1 MRGFLGPL
9 TFVRLCIF
17 FRPLHCKL
25 GKALQILSLPTTFS
39 IISVVML
46 CLGTCNVLAE
56 GDRSLPKSEALRL
69 IEKVQAAGSNQTFTG
84 TALFETSGAA
94 RRMSNISQGSVS
106 GKIKR
111 KVVSMSKRHVV
122 EIYFNNT
129 LEQYFPSKKVVMIS
143 KVSRAGFPNMF
154 SGDPSHIINYYD
166 FFRKTE
172 LDSLVAKKQ
181 TQAYELVPKDRL
193 RWKLRIWIDVDSAL
207 PTSVEYMDSDGSV
220 IKREA
225 FTSLNIGTSDIDMDS
240 TIASGKTWRK
250 FFVSRYKNEK
260 ESVFYEEPV
269 EGFRLVNCFDSK
281 FHRSG
286 KVSADPDYNQ
296 NHCLF
301 SDGVAH
307 VSLVAF
313 YEREPNV
320 YFRVG
325 NWTKG
330 CSSFKSGIVSNRSVI
345 SFGCVPKETVQVFFN
360 NSVVR

>member
-1 MRGFLGPL
+1 MQIVSSSSSYLEKGFLIL
-9 TFVRLCIF
+9 RLPKI
-17 FRPLHCKL
+17 
-25 GKALQILSLPTTFS
+25 FS
-39 IISVVML
+39 IISVVFIM
-46 CLGTCNVLAE
+46 CFGTSTVLAD
-56 GDRSLPKSEALRL
+56 GKHLLPKSEVLRL
-69 IEKVQAAGSNQTFTG
+69 IEKIQIAGSNKTFTG

-94 RRMSNISQGSVS
+94 RRMSNISQGKL
-106 GKIKR
+106 GGETKR
-111 KVVSMSKRHVV
+111 KVVSMSKRRVV

-129 LEQYFPSKKVVMIS
+129 LEQYFPAKKLVMIS
-143 KVSRAGFPNMF
+143 KVSRAGFPNIF
-154 SGDPSHIINYYD
+154 SGDPSHISNYYD

-172 LDSLVAKKQ
+172 LDSVIVKKQ
-181 TQAYELVPKDRL
+181 THAYEIVPKDRL
-193 RWKLRIWIDVDSAL
+193 RWKLRLWIDIDSAL
-207 PTSVEYMDSDGSV
+207 PISVEYIGGDGSV
-220 IKREA
+220 IKRES
-225 FTSLNIGTSDIDMDS
+225 FTSLNIGISDIDMDS

-260 ESVFYEEPV
+260 ESVFYDEPV

-286 KVSADPDYNQ
+286 KMSPDPDYNQ

-313 YEREPNV
+313 YERESNV

-360 NSVVR
+360 NSVAR

>member
-1 MRGFLGPL
+1 MHILSYYSLYFKKG
-9 TFVRLCIF
+9 
-17 FRPLHCKL
+17 
-25 GKALQILSLPTTFS
+25 AQILRLPKMFS
-39 IISVVML
+39 ITSVVYIV
-46 CLGTCNVLAE
+46 CFGISNVLAE
-56 GDRSLPKSEALRL
+56 DRQLLPKSEVLRL
-69 IEKVQAAGSNQTFTG
+69 IEKIQVAGLNKTFTG

-94 RRMSNISQGSVS
+94 RRMSNISQGEVG

-122 EIYFNNT
+122 EIYFDNT
-129 LEQYFPSKKVVMIS
+129 LEQYFPAKKVVMIS
-143 KVSRAGFPNMF
+143 KVSRAGFPNIF
-154 SGDPSHIINYYD
+154 SGDPSHISNYYD
-166 FFRKTE
+166 FFRKTDF
-172 LDSLVAKKQ
+172 DSVIVKKQ
-181 TQAYELVPKDRL
+181 TRAYEIVPKDRL
-193 RWKLRIWIDVDSAL
+193 RWKLRLWIDIDSAL
-207 PTSVEYMDSDGSV
+207 PISVEYIDRDGSV
-220 IKREA
+220 IKKES
-225 FTSLNIGTSDIDMDS
+225 FTSLNIGMSDIDMDS

-269 EGFRLVNCFDSK
+269 KGFRLVNCFDSK
-281 FHRSG
+281 FHRPG
-286 KVSADPDYNQ
+286 KISSDSDYNQ

-313 YEREPNV
+313 YERNSNV

-360 NSVVR
+360 NSVAR

>member
-1 MRGFLGPL
+1 MRIVSFSSSCLKEGVLIL
-9 TFVRLCIF
+9 RL
-17 FRPLHCKL
+17 PK
-25 GKALQILSLPTTFS
+25 ILS
-39 IISVVML
+39 ISAIVFIS
-46 CLGTCNVLAE
+46 CFGTYSVLADE
-56 GDRSLPKSEALRL
+56 KHSLSKSEVLRL
-69 IEKVQAAGSNQTFTG
+69 IKNIQVAGSNKTFTG

-94 RRMSNISQGSVS
+94 RRMSNISQG
-106 GKIKR
+106 KIGGETKR
-111 KVVSMSKRHVV
+111 KVVSMSKGHVV
-122 EIYFNNT
+122 EIYSNNT
-129 LEQYFPSKKVVMIS
+129 LEQYFPAKKVVMIS
-143 KVSRAGFPNMF
+143 KVSRAGFPNIF
-154 SGDPSHIINYYD
+154 SGDPSHISNYYH
-166 FFRKTE
+166 FFRKTDM
-172 LDSLVAKKQ
+172 DSTIVKKQ
-181 TQAYELVPKDRL
+181 TQAYEIVPKDRL
-193 RWKLRIWIDVDSAL
+193 RWKLRLWVDVDSAL
-207 PTSVEYMDSDGSV
+207 PISVEYIGGDGSV
-220 IKREA
+220 LKKES
-225 FTSLNIGTSDIDMDS
+225 FTSLNIGMSDIDMDS

-269 EGFRLVNCFDSK
+269 EGFKLVNCFDSK

-286 KVSADPDYNQ
+286 KISSDPDYNQ

-313 YEREPNV
+313 YERESNV

-360 NSVVR
+360 NSVAR

>member
-1 MRGFLGPL
+1 MQGLSSTLSYFRKVLHIS
-9 TFVRLCIF
+9 RLPNTISITSGVVLF
-17 FRPLHCKL
+17 FC
-25 GKALQILSLPTTFS
+25 TFS
-39 IISVVML
+39 
-46 CLGTCNVLAE
+46 VLADNKQE
-56 GDRSLPKSEALRL
+56 LPRSEVLRL
-69 IEKVQAAGSNQTFTG
+69 IGKIQVAGSSQSFTG

-94 RRMSNISQGSVS
+94 RRMSNISQGSVN
-106 GKIKR
+106 GKTIR

-122 EIYFNNT
+122 EVYFNNT
-129 LEQYFPSKKVVMIS
+129 LEQYFPGKKVVMIS
-143 KVSRAGFPNMF
+143 KVSRAGFPNIF

-172 LDSLVAKKQ
+172 LDSVIVKRQ
-181 TQAYELVPKDRL
+181 TQAYEIAPKDRL
-193 RWKLRIWIDVDSAL
+193 RWKLRLWIDIESAL
-207 PTSVEYMDSDGSV
+207 PISVEYIDSNGSV

-225 FTSLNIGTSDIDMDS
+225 FTSLNIGTSDVDMDS
-240 TIASGKTWRK
+240 TIANGKTWRK

-269 EGFRLVNCFDSK
+269 EGFKLVNCFDSK

-286 KVSADPDYNQ
+286 KMSSISDYNQ

-313 YEREPNV
+313 YERESNV

-330 CSSFKSGIVSNRSVI
+330 CSSFKSGIISNRSVI

>member
-1 MRGFLGPL
+1 M
-9 TFVRLCIF
+9 
-17 FRPLHCKL
+17 
-25 GKALQILSLPTTFS
+25 QILSASSFYSGKVPQILRPLKTFC
-39 IISVVML
+39 ITSVVIL
-46 CLGTCNVLAE
+46 CLGTFNVLAE
-56 GDRSLPKSEALRL
+56 DKQLLPKPEALQL
-69 IEKVQAAGSNQTFTG
+69 IEKIQIAGSNQNFTG

-94 RRMSNISQGSVS
+94 RRMSNISQGKF
-106 GKIKR
+106 GGETKR

-122 EIYFNNT
+122 EIYSNNT
-129 LEQYFPSKKVVMIS
+129 LEQYFPAKKVVMIS
-143 KVSRAGFPNMF
+143 KVSRMGFPNIF

-166 FFRKTE
+166 FFRNTE
-172 LDSLVAKKQ
+172 LNSIIAKKQ
-181 TQAYELVPKDRL
+181 TLAYELVPKDRL
-193 RWKLRIWIDVDSAL
+193 RWKLRLWIDMDTAL
-207 PTSVEYMDSDGSV
+207 PTSVEYIDSDGSV
-220 IKREA
+220 IKRES
-225 FTSLNIGTSDIDMDS
+225 FTSLNIGKSDIDMDS

-250 FFVSRYKNEK
+250 FFVSRYKNER

-286 KVSADPDYNQ
+286 KMLSDPDYNQ

-313 YEREPNV
+313 YERESNV

-345 SFGCVPKETVQVFFN
+345 SFGCVPRETVQVFFN
-360 NSVVR
+360 NSVAR

>member
-1 MRGFLGPL
+1 MSSISPYFREVSHIL
-9 TFVRLCIF
+9 RLPKIIITSVAF
-17 FRPLHCKL
+17 
-25 GKALQILSLPTTFS
+25 ILFCCSF
-39 IISVVML
+39 
-46 CLGTCNVLAE
+46 GVLA
-56 GDRSLPKSEALRL
+56 DDKQVMQRSEVLRL
-69 IEKVQAAGSNQTFTG
+69 IEKIQVAGSSQSFTG

-106 GKIKR
+106 GKTKR
-111 KVVSMSKRHVV
+111 KVVSVSKRHVV
-122 EIYFNNT
+122 EIYSNKT
-129 LEQYFPSKKVVMIS
+129 LEQYFPAKKVVMIS
-143 KVSRAGFPNMF
+143 KISRAGFPNIF

-166 FFRKTE
+166 FFRKVE
-172 LDSLVAKKQ
+172 LDSVVVKRQ
-181 TQAYELVPKDRL
+181 TQAYEIIPKDKL
-193 RWKLRIWIDVDSAL
+193 RWKLRLWIDIDSAL
-207 PTSVEYMDSDGSV
+207 PISVEYIDSDGSV

-225 FTSLNIGTSDIDMDS
+225 FTSLNIGASDIDMDS

-260 ESVFYEEPV
+260 ENVFYEEPV

-286 KVSADPDYNQ
+286 KMSPNPNYNQ

-313 YEREPNV
+313 YERESNV
-320 YFRVG
+320 YFKVG

-330 CSSFKSGIVSNRSVI
+330 CSSFKSGIISNRSVI

>member
-1 MRGFLGPL
+1 MHSFPSTPSYLGNVSHPLRLYKFHRILAVIFILCSGTAVGF
-9 TFVRLCIF
+9 
-17 FRPLHCKL
+17 
-25 GKALQILSLPTTFS
+25 
-39 IISVVML
+39 
-46 CLGTCNVLAE
+46 AE
-56 GDRSLPKSEALRL
+56 DNQSLPKSEVLRL
-69 IEKVQAAGSNQTFTG
+69 IEKIQDAGSSKTFTG

-94 RRMSNISQGSVS
+94 RRMSNISQGRIGGEV
-106 GKIKR
+106 KR

-143 KVSRAGFPNMF
+143 KVSRVGFPNIF
-154 SGDPSHIINYYD
+154 SGDPSHIGNYYD

-172 LDSLVAKKQ
+172 LDSVIAKKQ
-181 TQAYELVPKDRL
+181 TEAYELVPKDRL
-193 RWKLRIWIDVDSAL
+193 RWKLRLWIDVVSSL
-207 PTSVEYMDSDGSV
+207 PTSVEYIDGEGSI
-220 IKREA
+220 IKKES
-225 FTSLNIGTSDIDMDS
+225 FTSLNIGTSDIDMDN
-240 TIASGKTWRK
+240 TIVSGKTWRK

-286 KVSADPDYNQ
+286 KMFPNQDYNQ

-313 YEREPNV
+313 YERESNV

-360 NSVVR
+360 NSVAR

>member
-1 MRGFLGPL
+1 M
-9 TFVRLCIF
+9 
-17 FRPLHCKL
+17 
-25 GKALQILSLPTTFS
+25 QILSSTSPYFRKVLHISRLPKTISVTSVVVLFFCTFS
-39 IISVVML
+39 
-46 CLGTCNVLAE
+46 VLA
-56 GDRSLPKSEALRL
+56 DDKQILPRSEVLRL
-69 IEKVQAAGSNQTFTG
+69 IGKIQVAGSSQSFTG

-106 GKIKR
+106 GKTKR

-122 EIYFNNT
+122 EVYFNNT
-129 LEQYFPSKKVVMIS
+129 LEQYFPAKKVVMIS
-143 KVSRAGFPNMF
+143 KVSRAGFPNIF

-172 LDSLVAKKQ
+172 LDSVIVKRQ
-181 TQAYELVPKDRL
+181 TQAYEIVPKDRL
-193 RWKLRIWIDVDSAL
+193 RWKLRLWIDGESAL
-207 PTSVEYMDSDGSV
+207 PISVEYINSDGSI

-250 FFVSRYKNEK
+250 FFVSRYKNDK

-269 EGFRLVNCFDSK
+269 EGFKLVNCFDSK

-286 KVSADPDYNQ
+286 KMSSNSNYNQ

-313 YEREPNV
+313 YERESNV

-330 CSSFKSGIVSNRSVI
+330 CSSFKSGIISNRSVI

>member
-1 MRGFLGPL
+1 M
-9 TFVRLCIF
+9 
-17 FRPLHCKL
+17 
-25 GKALQILSLPTTFS
+25 QILSLSTSFS
-39 IISVVML
+39 ITSIVVL
-46 CLGTCNVLAE
+46 CLGTCSVLAE
-56 GDRSLPKSEALRL
+56 DKRLLQKSEALRL
-69 IEKVQAAGSNQTFTG
+69 IEKIQAAGLNKTFTG
-84 TALFETSGAA
+84 TAIFETSGAA
-94 RRMSNISQGSVS
+94 RRMSNISQGKVD
-106 GKIKR
+106 GETKR

-122 EIYFNNT
+122 EIFFNNT
-129 LEQYFPSKKVVMIS
+129 LEQYYPAKKLVMIS
-143 KVSRAGFPNMF
+143 KVSRAGFPNIF

-172 LDSLVAKKQ
+172 LDSEIVKKQ

-207 PTSVEYMDSDGSV
+207 PTSVEYIDSDGSV

-240 TIASGKTWRK
+240 TIANGKTWRK

-260 ESVFYEEPV
+260 ESVFFEEPV
-269 EGFRLVNCFDSK
+269 EGFKLVNCFDSK

-286 KVSADPDYNQ
+286 KLSSDPDYNQ

-313 YEREPNV
+313 YERESNV

-360 NSVVR
+360 NSVAR

>member
-1 MRGFLGPL
+1 M
-9 TFVRLCIF
+9 
-17 FRPLHCKL
+17 H
-25 GKALQILSLPTTFS
+25 ILSSSSSYFEKGARFLLLSKNVS
-39 IISVVML
+39 IASVFAICFGISS
-46 CLGTCNVLAE
+46 VLAE
-56 GDRSLPKSEALRL
+56 DKQLLPKSEALRL
-69 IEKVQAAGSNQTFTG
+69 IEKVKVAGSNKTFTG

-94 RRMSNISQGSVS
+94 RRMSNISQGKV
-106 GKIKR
+106 GGETKR

-129 LEQYFPSKKVVMIS
+129 LEQYYPAKKVVMIS
-143 KVSRAGFPNMF
+143 KVSRAGFPNIF

-172 LDSLVAKKQ
+172 LDSMILKKQ
-181 TQAYELVPKDRL
+181 TQAFEIVPKDRL
-193 RWKLRIWIDVDSAL
+193 RWKLRLWIDIGSAL
-207 PTSVEYMDSDGSV
+207 PISVEYIDSDGSV
-220 IKREA
+220 IKRES
-225 FTSLNIGTSDIDMDS
+225 FTSLNTGISDIDIDS

-250 FFVSRYKNEK
+250 FFVSRYKNERK
-260 ESVFYEEPV
+260 NLFYEEPV

-286 KVSADPDYNQ
+286 KMSSDPDYNQ

-313 YEREPNV
+313 YERKSNV

-330 CSSFKSGIVSNRSVI
+330 CSSFKSGIISNRSVI

-360 NSVVR
+360 NSVAR

>member
-1 MRGFLGPL
+1 MQVSSSISPYFRKVLHILLLPKTVKF
-9 TFVRLCIF
+9 TSVIF
-17 FRPLHCKL
+17 
-25 GKALQILSLPTTFS
+25 ILFFCTFS
-39 IISVVML
+39 
-46 CLGTCNVLAE
+46 VLA
-56 GDRSLPKSEALRL
+56 DDKRLLPRSEALRL
-69 IEKVQAAGSNQTFTG
+69 IDKIQVAGSSQTFTG

-94 RRMSNISQGSVS
+94 RRMSTISQGSV
-106 GKIKR
+106 GGNTKR
-111 KVVSMSKRHVV
+111 KVISMSKRHVV
-122 EIYFNNT
+122 EIYSDNT
-129 LEQYFPSKKVVMIS
+129 LEQYYPAKKVVMIS
-143 KVSRAGFPNMF
+143 KVSRAGFPNIF

-166 FFRKTE
+166 FFRKVE
-172 LDSLVAKKQ
+172 LDSLIVKQQ
-181 TQAYELVPKDRL
+181 TQAYEIVPKDRL
-193 RWKLRIWIDVDSAL
+193 RWKLRLWIDIESAL
-207 PTSVEYMDSDGSV
+207 PISVEYIDSDGSV

-260 ESVFYEEPV
+260 ECVFYNEPV

-286 KVSADPDYNQ
+286 KVSSNPNYNQ

-313 YEREPNV
+313 YERESNV

-330 CSSFKSGIVSNRSVI
+330 CSSFKSGIISNRSVI

-360 NSVVR
+360 NSVAR

>member
-1 MRGFLGPL
+1 M
-9 TFVRLCIF
+9 
-17 FRPLHCKL
+17 H
-25 GKALQILSLPTTFS
+25 ILSSSSSYFEKGARFLLLSKNVS
-39 IISVVML
+39 IASVFAICFGISS
-46 CLGTCNVLAE
+46 VLAE
-56 GDRSLPKSEALRL
+56 DKQLLPKSEALRL
-69 IEKVQAAGSNQTFTG
+69 IEKVKFAGSNKTFTG

-94 RRMSNISQGSVS
+94 RRMSNISQGKV
-106 GKIKR
+106 GGETKR

-129 LEQYFPSKKVVMIS
+129 LEQYYPAKKVVMIS
-143 KVSRAGFPNMF
+143 KISRAGFPNIF

-172 LDSLVAKKQ
+172 LDSMILKKQ
-181 TQAYELVPKDRL
+181 TQAFEIVPKDRL
-193 RWKLRIWIDVDSAL
+193 RWKLRLWIDIGSAL
-207 PTSVEYMDSDGSV
+207 PISVEYIDSDGSV
-220 IKREA
+220 IKRES
-225 FTSLNIGTSDIDMDS
+225 FTSLNTGISDIDIDS

-250 FFVSRYKNEK
+250 FFVSRYKNERK
-260 ESVFYEEPV
+260 NLFYEEPV

-286 KVSADPDYNQ
+286 KMSSDPDYNQ

-313 YEREPNV
+313 YERESNV

-330 CSSFKSGIVSNRSVI
+330 CSSFKSGIISNRSVI

-360 NSVVR
+360 NSVAR

>member
-1 MRGFLGPL
+1 M
-9 TFVRLCIF
+9 
-17 FRPLHCKL
+17 H
-25 GKALQILSLPTTFS
+25 ILSSSSSYFEKGARFLLLSKNVS
-39 IISVVML
+39 IASVFVICFGISS
-46 CLGTCNVLAE
+46 VLAE
-56 GDRSLPKSEALRL
+56 DKQLLPKSEALRL
-69 IEKVQAAGSNQTFTG
+69 IEKVKVAGSNKTFTG

-94 RRMSNISQGSVS
+94 RRMSNISQGKV
-106 GKIKR
+106 GGETKR

-129 LEQYFPSKKVVMIS
+129 LEQYYPAKKVVMIS
-143 KVSRAGFPNMF
+143 KISRAGFPNIF

-172 LDSLVAKKQ
+172 LDSMILKKQ
-181 TQAYELVPKDRL
+181 TQAFEIVPKDRL
-193 RWKLRIWIDVDSAL
+193 RWKLRLWIDIGSAL
-207 PTSVEYMDSDGSV
+207 PISVEYIDSDGSV
-220 IKREA
+220 IKRES
-225 FTSLNIGTSDIDMDS
+225 FTSLNTGISDIDIDS

-250 FFVSRYKNEK
+250 FFVSRYKNERK
-260 ESVFYEEPV
+260 NLFYEEPV

-286 KVSADPDYNQ
+286 KMSSDPDYNQ

-313 YEREPNV
+313 YERKSNV

-330 CSSFKSGIVSNRSVI
+330 CSSFKSGIISNRSVI

-360 NSVVR
+360 NSVAR

>member
-1 MRGFLGPL
+1 MRIFSASSSFLGKVL
-9 TFVRLCIF
+9 HILRLSKKFIF
-17 FRPLHCKL
+17 NSVAF
-25 GKALQILSLPTTFS
+25 ILVIGAF
-39 IISVVML
+39 
-46 CLGTCNVLAE
+46 NVSAE
-56 GDRSLPKSEALRL
+56 DKELLSKSEVLRL
-69 IEKVQAAGSNQTFTG
+69 IEKVQLAGSKKTFTG

-94 RRMSNISQGSVS
+94 RRMSNISQGEV
-106 GKIKR
+106 GGEIKR

-122 EIYFNNT
+122 EIYFDNT
-129 LEQYFPSKKVVMIS
+129 LEQYFPAKKVVMIS
-143 KVSRAGFPNMF
+143 KVSRAGFPNIF
-154 SGDPSHIINYYD
+154 SGDPSHISNYYD
-166 FFRKTE
+166 FFRKTDF
-172 LDSLVAKKQ
+172 DSVIVKKQ
-181 TQAYELVPKDRL
+181 TRAYEIVPKDRL
-193 RWKLRIWIDVDSAL
+193 RWKLRLWIDIDSAL
-207 PTSVEYMDSDGSV
+207 PISVEYIDSDGSV
-220 IKREA
+220 IKKES
-225 FTSLNIGTSDIDMDS
+225 FTSLNIGMSDIDMDS

-269 EGFRLVNCFDSK
+269 KGFRLVNCFDSK

-286 KVSADPDYNQ
+286 KISSDSDYNQ

-313 YEREPNV
+313 YERNSNV

-360 NSVVR
+360 NSVAR

>member
-1 MRGFLGPL
+1 MRNLLSISPDLGNS
-9 TFVRLCIF
+9 
-17 FRPLHCKL
+17 
-25 GKALQILSLPTTFS
+25 LQIFRLPKSF
-39 IISVVML
+39 IITSVIFVF
-46 CLGTCNVLAE
+46 CLGTSSLLAE
-56 GDRSLPKSEALRL
+56 DKELLSKSEVLRL
-69 IEKVQAAGSNQTFTG
+69 IEKIQVAGSNQIFTG

-94 RRMSNISQGSVS
+94 RRMSNISQGKV
-106 GKIKR
+106 GGETKR

-129 LEQYFPSKKVVMIS
+129 LEQYFPAKKVVMIS
-143 KVSRAGFPNMF
+143 KVSRAGFPNIF

-166 FFRKTE
+166 FFRKVE
-172 LDSLVAKKQ
+172 LDSVIAKKQ

-193 RWKLRIWIDVDSAL
+193 RWKLRLWIDIESAL
-207 PTSVEYMDSDGSV
+207 PTSVEYIDSDGSV

-269 EGFRLVNCFDSK
+269 NGFRLVNCFDSK
-281 FHRSG
+281 FYRSG
-286 KVSADPDYNQ
+286 KLSSDSDYNQ

-313 YEREPNV
+313 YERENV

-345 SFGCVPKETVQVFFN
+345 SFGCVPKETVQVFFK
-360 NSVVR
+360 NSVAR

>member
-1 MRGFLGPL
+1 M
-9 TFVRLCIF
+9 
-17 FRPLHCKL
+17 
-25 GKALQILSLPTTFS
+25 QILSTSSFYSGKVPQILRPLKTFR
-39 IISVVML
+39 ITSVVIL
-46 CLGTCNVLAE
+46 CLGTFNVLAE
-56 GDRSLPKSEALRL
+56 DKQLLPKPEALQL
-69 IEKVQAAGSNQTFTG
+69 IEKIQVAGSNQNFTG

-94 RRMSNISQGSVS
+94 RRMSNISQGKV
-106 GKIKR
+106 GGETKR

-122 EIYFNNT
+122 EIYSNNT
-129 LEQYFPSKKVVMIS
+129 LEQYFPAKKVVMIS
-143 KVSRAGFPNMF
+143 KVSRMGFPNIF

-172 LDSLVAKKQ
+172 LNSIIAKKQ
-181 TQAYELVPKDRL
+181 TLAYELVPKDRL
-193 RWKLRIWIDVDSAL
+193 RWKLRLWIDLDTAL
-207 PTSVEYMDSDGSV
+207 PTSVEYIDIDGSV
-220 IKREA
+220 IKRES

-260 ESVFYEEPV
+260 ENVFYEEPV

-286 KVSADPDYNQ
+286 KMSSDPDYNQ

-313 YEREPNV
+313 YERESNV

-360 NSVVR
+360 NSVAR

>member
-1 MRGFLGPL
+1 M
-9 TFVRLCIF
+9 
-17 FRPLHCKL
+17 H
-25 GKALQILSLPTTFS
+25 ILSSSSSYLEKGARFLLLSKNVS
-39 IISVVML
+39 IASVFVICFCISS
-46 CLGTCNVLAE
+46 VLAE
-56 GDRSLPKSEALRL
+56 DKQLLPKSEALRL
-69 IEKVQAAGSNQTFTG
+69 IEKVKVAGSNKTFTG

-94 RRMSNISQGSVS
+94 RRMSNISQGKV
-106 GKIKR
+106 GGETKR

-129 LEQYFPSKKVVMIS
+129 LEQYYPAKKVVMIS
-143 KVSRAGFPNMF
+143 KVSRAGFPNIF

-172 LDSLVAKKQ
+172 LDSMILKKQ
-181 TQAYELVPKDRL
+181 TQAFEIVPKDRL
-193 RWKLRIWIDVDSAL
+193 RWKLRLWVDIGSAL
-207 PTSVEYMDSDGSV
+207 PISVEYIDSDGSV
-220 IKREA
+220 IKRES
-225 FTSLNIGTSDIDMDS
+225 FTSLNTGISDIDIDS

-250 FFVSRYKNEK
+250 FFVSRYKNERK
-260 ESVFYEEPV
+260 NLFYEEPV

-286 KVSADPDYNQ
+286 KMSSDPDYNQ

-313 YEREPNV
+313 YERESNV

-330 CSSFKSGIVSNRSVI
+330 CSSFKSGIISNRSVI

-360 NSVVR
+360 NSVAR

>member
-1 MRGFLGPL
+1 
-9 TFVRLCIF
+9 
-17 FRPLHCKL
+17 
-25 GKALQILSLPTTFS
+25 
-39 IISVVML
+39 
-46 CLGTCNVLAE
+46 
-56 GDRSLPKSEALRL
+56 
-69 IEKVQAAGSNQTFTG
+69 
-84 TALFETSGAA
+84 
-94 RRMSNISQGSVS
+94 MSNISQG
-106 GKIKR
+106 KIGGETKR

-122 EIYFNNT
+122 EIYSDNT
-129 LEQYFPSKKVVMIS
+129 LEQYFPAKKVVMIS
-143 KVSRAGFPNMF
+143 KVSRAGFPNIF

-172 LDSLVAKKQ
+172 LDSVIVKRQ
-181 TQAYELVPKDRL
+181 TQAYEIVPKDRL
-193 RWKLRIWIDVDSAL
+193 RWKLRLWIDVKTAL
-207 PTSVEYMDSDGSV
+207 PISVEYIDSDGSV
-220 IKREA
+220 IKRES
-225 FTSLNIGTSDIDMDS
+225 FTSLNIGMSDIDMDS

-286 KVSADPDYNQ
+286 KMSSNSNYNQ

-313 YEREPNV
+313 YERESNV

-360 NSVVR
+360 NSVAR

>member
-1 MRGFLGPL
+1 MQNLSNTVLHTGKFLRIACL
-9 TFVRLCIF
+9 TKSFCRFSIVSTLLLCI
-17 FRPLHCKL
+17 
-25 GKALQILSLPTTFS
+25 SS
-39 IISVVML
+39 
-46 CLGTCNVLAE
+46 VLAE
-56 GDRSLPKSEALRL
+56 EKELLSKPEVLRL
-69 IEKVQAAGSNQTFTG
+69 IEKIQVAGSNQTFTG

-94 RRMSNISQGSVS
+94 RRMSNISQGIV
-106 GKIKR
+106 GGEIKR

-129 LEQYFPSKKVVMIS
+129 LEQYFPGKKVVMIS
-143 KVSRAGFPNMF
+143 KVSRAGFPNIF
-154 SGDPSHIINYYD
+154 SGDPSHITNYYD
-166 FFRKTE
+166 FFRKIE
-172 LDSLVAKKQ
+172 LDSAIVKKQ
-181 TQAYELVPKDRL
+181 TRAYEIVPKDRL
-193 RWKLRIWIDVDSAL
+193 RWKLRLWIDVDSAL
-207 PTSVEYMDSDGSV
+207 PISVEYIDGGGSV
-220 IKREA
+220 IKKES
-225 FTSLNIGTSDIDMDS
+225 FTSLNIGMSDIDMDS

-260 ESVFYEEPV
+260 ENVFYEEPV

-286 KVSADPDYNQ
+286 KMSSDPDYNQ

-313 YEREPNV
+313 YERESNV

-360 NSVVR
+360 NSVAR

>member
-1 MRGFLGPL
+1 
-9 TFVRLCIF
+9 
-17 FRPLHCKL
+17 
-25 GKALQILSLPTTFS
+25 
-39 IISVVML
+39 
-46 CLGTCNVLAE
+46 
-56 GDRSLPKSEALRL
+56 
-69 IEKVQAAGSNQTFTG
+69 
-84 TALFETSGAA
+84 
-94 RRMSNISQGSVS
+94 MSNISQGTVGS
-106 GKIKR
+106 GIKR

-122 EIYFNNT
+122 EIYSDNT
-129 LEQYFPSKKVVMIS
+129 LEQYFPAKKVVMIS
-143 KVSRAGFPNMF
+143 KVSRAGFPNIF
-154 SGDPSHIINYYD
+154 FGDASHIINYYD

-172 LDSLVAKKQ
+172 LDDVIVKKQ
-181 TQAYELVPKDRL
+181 TQAYEIVPKDKL
-193 RWKLRIWIDVDSAL
+193 RWKLRLWIDSESAL
-207 PTSVEYMDSDGSV
+207 PISVEYINSGGSV

-225 FTSLNIGTSDIDMDS
+225 FTSLNIGLSDVDMDS

-260 ESVFYEEPV
+260 KNVFYEEPV

-286 KVSADPDYNQ
+286 KMSSNSDYNQ

-313 YEREPNV
+313 YERESNV

-360 NSVVR
+360 NSVAR

>member
-1 MRGFLGPL
+1 MQIVLFCLS
-9 TFVRLCIF
+9 RLDKGVPIL
-17 FRPLHCKL
+17 RLSK
-25 GKALQILSLPTTFS
+25 ILSVSAIVF
-39 IISVVML
+39 II
-46 CLGTCNVLAE
+46 CFGTSTILA
-56 GDRSLPKSEALRL
+56 DDKHSLSKSEIHRL
-69 IEKVQAAGSNQTFTG
+69 IKNIQVAGSNKTFTG

-94 RRMSNISQGSVS
+94 RRMSNISQGKI
-106 GKIKR
+106 GGEIKR

-129 LEQYFPSKKVVMIS
+129 LEQYYPAKKVVMIS
-143 KVSRAGFPNMF
+143 KVSRAGFPNIF
-154 SGDPSHIINYYD
+154 SGDPSHITNYYD

-172 LDSLVAKKQ
+172 LDSIIVKKQ
-181 TQAYELVPKDRL
+181 TQAYEIVPKDRL
-193 RWKLRIWIDVDSAL
+193 RWKLRLWIDVKSAL
-207 PTSVEYMDSDGSV
+207 PVSVEYIDGDGSV
-220 IKREA
+220 IKRES
-225 FTSLNIGTSDIDMDS
+225 FTSLNIGMSDIDMDS

-260 ESVFYEEPV
+260 DSVFYEEPV

-281 FHRSG
+281 FYRSG
-286 KVSADPDYNQ
+286 KISSDPDYNQ

-313 YEREPNV
+313 YERESNV

-360 NSVVR
+360 NSVAR

>member
-1 MRGFLGPL
+1 MATISPY
-9 TFVRLCIF
+9 
-17 FRPLHCKL
+17 L
-25 GKALQILSLPTTFS
+25 GKALQVLRLVKNLSFASVIFILCFG
-39 IISVVML
+39 IS
-46 CLGTCNVLAE
+46 NVLAE
-56 GDRSLPKSEALRL
+56 DRQLLPKSEVLRL
-69 IEKVQAAGSNQTFTG
+69 IKNIKVAGSDKTFAG

-94 RRMSNISQGSVS
+94 RRMSNISQGKV
-106 GKIKR
+106 GGEIKR

-122 EIYFNNT
+122 EIYSNNT
-129 LEQYFPSKKVVMIS
+129 LEQYFPAKKVVMIS
-143 KVSRAGFPNMF
+143 KVSRAGFPNIF

-172 LDSLVAKKQ
+172 LDSVIVKKQ
-181 TQAYELVPKDRL
+181 TNAYEIVPKDRL
-193 RWKLRIWIDVDSAL
+193 RWKLRLWIDVDSAL
-207 PTSVEYMDSDGSV
+207 PVSVEYIDSDGFV
-220 IKREA
+220 IKKES

-260 ESVFYEEPV
+260 KSVFYEEPV
-269 EGFRLVNCFDSK
+269 EGFKLVDCFDSK

-286 KVSADPDYNQ
+286 KVSSNPDYNQ

-313 YEREPNV
+313 YERESNV

-360 NSVVR
+360 NSVAR

>member
-1 MRGFLGPL
+1 M
-9 TFVRLCIF
+9 
-17 FRPLHCKL
+17 H
-25 GKALQILSLPTTFS
+25 ILSSSSSYFEKGARFLLLSKNVS
-39 IISVVML
+39 IASVFVICFGISS
-46 CLGTCNVLAE
+46 VLAE
-56 GDRSLPKSEALRL
+56 DKQLLPKSEALRL
-69 IEKVQAAGSNQTFTG
+69 IEKVKVAGSNKTFTG

-94 RRMSNISQGSVS
+94 RRMSNISQGKV
-106 GKIKR
+106 GGETKR

-129 LEQYFPSKKVVMIS
+129 LEQYYPAKKVVMIS
-143 KVSRAGFPNMF
+143 KVSRAGFPNIF

-172 LDSLVAKKQ
+172 LDSMILKKQ
-181 TQAYELVPKDRL
+181 TQAFEIVPKDRL
-193 RWKLRIWIDVDSAL
+193 RWKLRLWIDIGSAL
-207 PTSVEYMDSDGSV
+207 PISVEYIDSDGSV
-220 IKREA
+220 IKRES
-225 FTSLNIGTSDIDMDS
+225 FTSLNTGISDIDIDS

-250 FFVSRYKNEK
+250 FFVSRYKNERK
-260 ESVFYEEPV
+260 NLFYEEPV

-286 KVSADPDYNQ
+286 KMSSDPDYNQ

-313 YEREPNV
+313 YERKSNV

-330 CSSFKSGIVSNRSVI
+330 CSSFKSGIISNRSVI

-360 NSVVR
+360 NSVAR